1 MYSTVFFDLDG
12 TLTEPSGGIMDSVEY
27 ALSKWGIK
35 VDDRE
40 SLRKFIGPP
49 LVYSFKEFYGF
60 SDEDAK
66 LAVKYYREVF
76 STKGIYNNEVYPQ
89 TEETLKALKASGK
102 TIALATSKP
111 EEFAIKI
118 LEHFDLAKYFDH
130 ICGATFDNSRNTKE
144 AVLEYAVKSAGV
156 TDLSTAVMVGDRMH
170 DIDGAKYVGMDS
182 IGVEY
187 GFAEEGELAAHGATF
202 VVPELKDI
210 LPIICG

>member
-66 LAVKYYREVF
+66 LAVKAILLKRELYKLLLIITF
-76 STKGIYNNEVYPQ
+76 
-89 TEETLKALKASGK
+89 
-102 TIALATSKP
+102 
-111 EEFAIKI
+111 FAVQKCRR
-118 LEHFDLAKYFDH
+118 L
-130 ICGATFDNSRNTKE
+130 R
-144 AVLEYAVKSAGV
+144 
-156 TDLSTAVMVGDRMH
+156 
-170 DIDGAKYVGMDS
+170 
-182 IGVEY
+182 
-187 GFAEEGELAAHGATF
+187 
-202 VVPELKDI
+202 
-210 LPIICG
+210 